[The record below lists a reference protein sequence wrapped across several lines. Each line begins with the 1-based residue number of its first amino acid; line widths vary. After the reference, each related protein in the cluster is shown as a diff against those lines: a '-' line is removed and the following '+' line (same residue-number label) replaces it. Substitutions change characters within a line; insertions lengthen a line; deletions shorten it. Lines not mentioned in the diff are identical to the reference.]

1 MIINILIVFTS
12 ELKIYIND
20 RKFKWL
26 NLILVF
32 LISLIV
38 IFSIPYNDL
47 FEIEIPLNSLL
58 FKNSLILILIYYN
71 LKSLNGG
78 VSIKKSLLVREWKN
92 KKEYSYWEI
101 YVGIFLAR
109 VVFNVIFLISTLV
122 VGILVISL
130 GGITFKNLLKFYL
143 FLLLLSNLCSVFGIL
158 TREFFPKMRGIITSY
173 IYLLF
178 LIMIFFTSFF
188 NRFY

>member
-1 MIINILIVFTS
+1 MIVNILIVFTS
-12 ELKIYIND
+12 ELKIYINN

-38 IFSIPYNDL
+38 IFSMPYNNL
-47 FEIEIPLNSLL
+47 FEIEIPLNNLL
-58 FKNSLILILIYYN
+58 FKNSLILILVYYN

-92 KKEYSYWEI
+92 KKEYRYWEI

-109 VVFNVIFLISTLV
+109 IVFNMIFLISTLV

-143 FLLLLSNLCSVFGIL
+143 FLLLLSNLCSIFGIL
-158 TREFFPKMRGIITSY
+158 AREFFPKMRGIITSY

-178 LIMIFFTSFF
+178 LITIFFTSFF